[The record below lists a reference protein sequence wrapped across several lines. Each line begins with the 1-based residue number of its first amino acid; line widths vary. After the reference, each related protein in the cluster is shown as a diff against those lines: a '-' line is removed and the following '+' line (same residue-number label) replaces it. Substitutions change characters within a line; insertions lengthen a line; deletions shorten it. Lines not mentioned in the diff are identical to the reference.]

1 MTTTTLRRR
10 CKDATLASYL
20 GEGIHTGLRRGSDT
34 EASTDTWQAIHDST
48 TAWSDLVRSTT
59 QTLTAT
65 YGVTAYATHTGDEN
79 RWIAAERT
87 GDPVDLAT
95 RPETVTLTSAEAT
108 DLIYDAF
115 HEALSAISDSDDADT
130 ATLYDALT
138 APESGLGDAIA
149 YVASC
154 FPISGWVLTRT

>member
-1 MTTTTLRRR
+1 MSTVTLYRR

-20 GEGIHTGLRRGSDT
+20 GGGIHTGLRRSSDT
-34 EASTDTWQAIHDST
+34 EASADAWQAIRDST
-48 TAWSDLVRSTT
+48 TAWSDLVQSTT

-65 YGVTAYATHTGDEN
+65 YGVTAFATHTGDEN

-95 RPETVTLTSAEAT
+95 RPETVPLTSAEAT

-115 HEALSAISDSDDADT
+115 HEALSAFSDSDDADA

-138 APESGLGDAIA
+138 APESGLGEAIA
-149 YVASC
+149 YMASC